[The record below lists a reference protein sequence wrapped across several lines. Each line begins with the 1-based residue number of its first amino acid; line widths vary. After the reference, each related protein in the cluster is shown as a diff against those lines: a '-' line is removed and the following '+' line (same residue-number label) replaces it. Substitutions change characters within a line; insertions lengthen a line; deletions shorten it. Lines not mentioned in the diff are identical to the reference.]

1 MSDSAQPCLTKV
13 SIEGMHCAACVR
25 RVTRALEKVEGVEA
39 ASVNFA
45 TRTAWISHSDGL
57 NADAFIQAVDKAGFQ
72 GSLPQKGAG
81 SLPSEAAKREAD
93 SKLRT
98 FIWSAALTLPVFAI
112 SMIWH
117 HRAEWVNWLL
127 LALTTP
133 VVFAAGWEFISGAW
147 SALKQKTATMDT
159 LVALGTLAAY
169 GVSVYGLMAHRGHQ
183 QSEHIYLE
191 SAAVIV
197 TLILLGRTL
206 EARARGRMT
215 KSIEAL
221 TQLSPERAVRLTAEK
236 GWKEVPIQLVLPGDS
251 LMVRPGDKVPADGRV
266 LAGRGEIDASLMTGE
281 PLPVLVEPGS
291 PLQAGTLNLNSVL
304 IMEAQS
310 VGDET
315 ALARIIQM
323 VEEAQGS
330 KAPMQSLADK
340 VSSIFV
346 PIVILLAVAAFGL
359 AAGAGQGW
367 EAGAIRLATVLV
379 VACPCALGLATPT
392 ALVVGVGKGAEF
404 GLLVRNGEA
413 LERAASVKT
422 LLLDKTGTI
431 TKGKPELI
439 QVLLL
444 HESWSE
450 DQALALAAG
459 LAEGSSHPLAASVVQ
474 AAKRRSIVPER
485 AQDQVSHPGQGILGF
500 HKGQKVAL
508 GRPDWASQVAPEPP
522 PLAGAL
528 SLLTLDGSPLA
539 WLNWQDEMAEG
550 SAEAVA
556 ALLSEGIRPIL
567 ATGDRQSSA
576 EPIARQAGISTVR
589 AGMSP
594 QDKASLVAELK
605 SNGPVGMVG
614 DGINDAPALALAD
627 VGVAMGG
634 GADAAK
640 QAGDI
645 VLLRQDLRLLP
656 KAVRLAKR
664 TLFTIKTNLAW
675 AFGYNVLM
683 IPLAMSGVMNP
694 MIASGAMALSSVS
707 VVLNALSL
715 RRFRG

>member
-1 MSDSAQPCLTKV
+1 
-13 SIEGMHCAACVR
+13 MHCAACVR
-25 RVTRALEKVEGVEA
+25 RVTKALERVEGVEA

-45 TRTAWISHSDGL
+45 TRTAWVSHKEGL
-57 NADAFIQAVDKAGFQ
+57 AGDAFVQAVDKAGFH
-72 GSLPQKGAG
+72 GSLPQKGER
-81 SLPSEAAKREAD
+81 SLPSEAAKKEAE

-117 HRAEWVNWLL
+117 HRAEWINWLL

-133 VVFAAGWEFISGAW
+133 VVFIAGWGFIAGAW

-169 GVSVYGLMAHRGHQ
+169 GVSVYGLVAHRGHH

-206 EARARGRMT
+206 EAGARGRMT

-221 TQLSPERAVRLTAEK
+221 TQLSPERATRLTPDKE
-236 GWKEVPIQLVLPGDS
+236 WKEVPIQLVLPGDS
-251 LMVRPGDKVPADGRV
+251 LMVRPGDKVPADGIV
-266 LAGRGEIDASLMTGE
+266 LEGRGEIDAALMTGE
-281 PLPVLVEPGS
+281 PLPVPVEPGS
-291 PLQAGTLNLNSVL
+291 SLQAGTLNLNSVL
-304 IMEAQS
+304 VMEARS

-315 ALARIIQM
+315 ALARIIQT

-346 PIVILLAVAAFGL
+346 PIVILLALCAFGL
-359 AAGAGQGW
+359 AVFAGQGW

-413 LERAASVKT
+413 LERAASLKT

-431 TKGKPELI
+431 TKGRPELT

-444 HESWSE
+444 NESWNE
-450 DQALALAAG
+450 EQALALAAG
-459 LAEGSSHPLAASVVQ
+459 LAEGSSHPLAQSVVQ
-474 AAKRRSIVPER
+474 AARRRGIDPQEVKG
-485 AQDQVSHPGQGILGF
+485 QQNHPGLGLT
-500 HKGQKVAL
+500 GDAAE
-508 GRPDWASQVAPEPP
+508 GRAAMGKPEWAASQGAPEPP

-528 SLLTLDGSPLA
+528 SLLSLDGLPLA
-539 WLNWQDEMAEG
+539 WLNWQDEIAEG
-550 SAEAVA
+550 SEEAVA
-556 ALLSEGIRPIL
+556 LLISEGVHPVL
-567 ATGDRQSSA
+567 ATGDRRPSA
-576 EPIARQAGISTVR
+576 EPIAKQAGIATVY
-589 AGMSP
+589 AGLSP

-605 SNGPVGMVG
+605 SAGPVGMVG

-627 VGVAMGG
+627 VGIAMGQ

-656 KAVRLAKR
+656 KAISLARR
-664 TLFTIKTNLAW
+664 TLFTIKTNLVW

-683 IPLAMSGVMNP
+683 IPLAMAGVMNP
-694 MIASGAMALSSVS
+694 MIASGAMAFSSVS

-715 RRFRG
+715 KRFK

>member
-1 MSDSAQPCLTKV
+1 
-13 SIEGMHCAACVR
+13 MHCAACVR
-25 RVTRALEKVEGVEA
+25 RVTKALEKVEGVEA

-45 TRTAWISHSDGL
+45 TRTAWISHREGL
-57 NADAFIQAVDKAGFQ
+57 AGESFVVAVDKAGFQ
-72 GSLPQKGAG
+72 GSLPLKGER
-81 SLPSEAAKREAD
+81 SLPSEAAKKEAE
-93 SKLRT
+93 SRLKT

-117 HRAEWVNWLL
+117 HRAEWINWLL
-127 LALTTP
+127 LVLTTP
-133 VVFAAGWEFISGAW
+133 VVFIAGWGFIAGAW

-159 LVALGTLAAY
+159 LVALGTFAAY
-169 GVSVYGLMAHRGHQ
+169 GVSVYGLLAHKGHH

-206 EARARGRMT
+206 EAGARGRMT

-221 TQLSPERAVRLTAEK
+221 TQLSPERATRLTSDKE
-236 GWKEVPIQLVLPGDS
+236 WKEVPIQLVLPGDS
-251 LMVRPGDKVPADGRV
+251 LMVRPGDKVPADGTV
-266 LAGRGEIDASLMTGE
+266 IEGRGEIDAALMTGE
-281 PLPVLVEPGS
+281 PLPVAVEPGS

-304 IMEAQS
+304 VMEAKS

-315 ALARIIQM
+315 ALARIIQT

-346 PIVILLAVAAFGL
+346 PIVILLALFAFGL
-359 AAGAGQGW
+359 AVFAGQGW

-413 LERAASVKT
+413 LERAASLKT

-431 TKGKPELI
+431 TKGRPELNQI
-439 QVLLL
+439 LVLDQ
-444 HESWSE
+444 SWRK
-450 DQALALAAG
+450 DHVLALAAG
-459 LAEGSSHPLAASVVQ
+459 LAEGSSHPLAQSVAQ
-474 AAKRRSIVPER
+474 AAKRGSVTPIEVVDREN
-485 AQDQVSHPGQGILGF
+485 HPGQGLSGVYD
-500 HKGQKVAL
+500 GQAVAM
-508 GRPDWASQVAPEPP
+508 GRQDWAAPQGAPEPP
-522 PLAGAL
+522 TVAGAL
-528 SLLTLDGSPLA
+528 SLLTLDGSPIA
-539 WLNWQDEMAEG
+539 WLNWQDEIAEG
-550 SAEAVA
+550 SAEAVS
-556 ALLSEGIRPIL
+556 ALSSEGVRAVL
-567 ATGDRQSSA
+567 ATGDRLSSA
-576 EPIARQAGISTVR
+576 EPIAKQAGIAAVH
-589 AGMSP
+589 AGLSP

-605 SNGPVGMVG
+605 PHGPVGMVG

-627 VGVAMGG
+627 VGIAMGQ

-656 KAVRLAKR
+656 RAIRLAKR

-694 MIASGAMALSSVS
+694 MIASGAMAFSSVS

-715 RRFRG
+715 RRFKG